1 MTNKEAAELL
11 NSNPVYLSYWARRNG
26 VGKNGA
32 AYEWTQ
38 EDVERFRA
46 QSRLT
51 PDDKLRQQPQE
62 RPQERPQVEPADE
75 EREEVSAEEPAAE
88 AQAEAAEEWAGEAAK
103 AGGGCLD
110 EVERIAFECMAKV
123 RKLTDDGQERKA
135 AFERIGRRMFRRAGL
150 EVYGA
155 QRQFG
160 CADGCRSCC
169 EERADEYPRKIAAK
183 IKKPLT
189 IGRGRFMIDFE
200 VRFEEE

>member
-11 NSNPVYLSYWARRNG
+11 NRNPVYLSDWARRNG
-26 VGKNGA
+26 VWKNGA

-51 PDDKLRQQPQE
+51 PDDKLRQ
-62 RPQERPQVEPADE
+62 RPQGQEERTEVEPADE
-75 EREEVSAEEPAAE
+75 ERKEVPAKEAAGE
-88 AQAEAAEEWAGEAAK
+88 AQAEAAK

-110 EVERIAFECMAKV
+110 EVERIAFECIAKV
-123 RKLTDDGQERKA
+123 RKLTDDGQSRKA
-135 AFERIGRRMFRRAGL
+135 AFERIGRRLLIRAGL
-150 EVYGA
+150 AVEAADVKC
-155 QRQFG
+155 G
-160 CADGCRSCC
+160 CGNGCRSGC

>member
-1 MTNKEAAELL
+1 MCFDEQRGAELL
-11 NSNPVYLSYWARRNG
+11 NRNPVYLSDWARRNG
-26 VGKNGA
+26 VGK
-32 AYEWTQ
+32 EWTQ

-46 QSRLT
+46 
-51 PDDKLRQQPQE
+51 
-62 RPQERPQVEPADE
+62 QERPQVEPADE

-135 AFERIGRRMFRRAGL
+135 AFERIGRRLLSRAGL

-155 QRQFG
+155 QRQCG

>member
-11 NSNPVYLSYWARRNG
+11 NRNPVYLSDWARRNG

-51 PDDKLRQQPQE
+51 PDDKLRQ
-62 RPQERPQVEPADE
+62 RPQGQEERTEVEPADE
-75 EREEVSAEEPAAE
+75 EREEVPAKDAAVE
-88 AQAEAAEEWAGEAAK
+88 AQAEAVK

-123 RKLTDDGQERKA
+123 RKLTEDGQSRKA
-135 AFERIGRRMFRRAGL
+135 AFERIGRRLLSRAGF
-150 EVYGA
+150 EAFSATGKC
-155 QRQFG
+155 G
-160 CADGCRSCC
+160 CGNGCRSGC